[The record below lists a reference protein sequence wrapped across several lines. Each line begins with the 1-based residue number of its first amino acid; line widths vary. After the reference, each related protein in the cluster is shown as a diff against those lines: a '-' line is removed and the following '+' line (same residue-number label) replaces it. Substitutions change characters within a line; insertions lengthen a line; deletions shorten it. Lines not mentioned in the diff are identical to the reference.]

1 MTNMFGYKQIKKVSK
16 QIRGVTYKKSDI
28 SETPKEGYI
37 PLLRANNIAGR
48 RINYDELVFIKQES
62 VRDDQLLEN
71 FDILIATSS
80 GSKKIVGKSA
90 QYYIS
95 KYEKVTFGAFCKVV
109 RPDNKDINP
118 RYLGCFFQTEIYRR
132 NIDKVVTGSNI
143 NNLRNE
149 HIDKQTLLVPNFE
162 VQCKIADVIESSETI
177 IEKRQ
182 QQIEALSAL
191 KQSVYYDMLN
201 SFKKEKFKLKDILKI
216 DTVTMKDFTENPEYY
231 LIGIDNIEK
240 DTGRIINHKKITET
254 SVKGSKHYFNEKH
267 VLYSKI
273 RPYLN
278 KVATPTFEGVCS
290 TDCYPLLVDETKA
303 TKEFVVL
310 LLRSQEFVSYANSQ
324 STGANIPRINQTKLL
339 NYNFLMPNL
348 EIQHRIK
355 EKVNKIDQSIL
366 LMENSLEQIN
376 LLYDSILHKAF
387 NGELF
392 KEDINV

>member
-1 MTNMFGYKQIKKVSK
+1 MKMNFNTFQNNQMLNNVEQAGWKLFKLTDLLKDDSRNALKIKKRDYIEKGSTPIIDQGKRLIGGYSNIEDGFYMENSYIVFGDHTRILK
-16 QIRGVTYKKSDI
+16 YIDFPAFIGADGV
-28 SETPKEGYI
+28 
-37 PLLRANNIAGR
+37 
-48 RINYDELVFIKQES
+48 
-62 VRDDQLLEN
+62 
-71 FDILIATSS
+71 
-80 GSKKIVGKSA
+80 
-90 QYYIS
+90 
-95 KYEKVTFGAFCKVV
+95 KVLK
-109 RPDNKDINP
+109 
-118 RYLGCFFQTEIYRR
+118 
-132 NIDKVVTGSNI
+132 NIDEHVTNTKYLYYFLKTVAIPDTGYNRHFKFLKEVVIPVPKLDTQLEIVNLLDKVNI
-143 NNLRNE
+143 IKN
-149 HIDKQTLLVPNFE
+149 
-162 VQCKIADVIESSETI
+162 
-177 IEKRQ
+177 KRQ

-191 KQSVYYDMLN
+191 KQSVYYGMLN